1 MTRPPVFIIDDE
13 EVVRSSLGRLLR
25 IIGVQSKE
33 YASAEAFLT
42 SFVGPE
48 QACLLID
55 IRMPGMSGLELMEE
69 LDRRRTPMPAIVM
82 TGHADEQSLQ
92 RLRALR
98 PIGLLQK
105 PFSVTD
111 LKALLEG
118 WWSTLDPAVPS

>member
-25 IIGVQSKE
+25 LIGVPSKE
-33 YASAEAFLT
+33 YASAEAFLA
-42 SFVGPE
+42 SFISPE
-48 QACLLID
+48 EGCLLID

-69 LDRRRTPMPAIVM
+69 LDRRLTPMPAIVM
-82 TGHADEQSLQ
+82 TGHADTQSLN
-92 RLRALR
+92 RLHALQ

-105 PFSVTD
+105 PFSVAD

-118 WWSTLDPAVPS
+118 WWSTLDTAAP

>member
-25 IIGVQSKE
+25 IIGVPSKE
-33 YASAEAFLT
+33 YESAEAFLT
-42 SFVGPE
+42 GFMGPE

-105 PFSVTD
+105 PFSVMD

-118 WWSTLDPAVPS
+118 WWSTLDPAAPS